1 MRVRHTCLAHRD
13 RPAPG
18 RRRAV
23 VVAAV
28 FAAGGLLGPSAVASA
43 AAATPA
49 VSSAAVLG
57 TSAAV
62 SAIAPGLAGL
72 TPAPPATLSDGLRT
86 TSATVKKANCG
97 ALTRKAKRAKGKER
111 KRLNAQA
118 KRCQA
123 GNKAATRALE
133 AIRDGRYVGTRGD
146 GQTVD
151 WIFCAN
157 GKSSTR
163 TTGGGS
169 TGVSTGSNWQ
179 VTAATANGSSGFT
192 AIVEDKQEG
201 SSVGLVL
208 RGGTWG
214 VGVSRAFGTVES
226 IGTVVRT
233 DAKTECAAL

>member
-1 MRVRHTCLAHRD
+1 MRVRPTSIAHRD

-18 RRRAV
+18 RCRAV

-28 FAAGGLLGPSAVASA
+28 VAAGGLLGAPVAASA
-43 AAATPA
+43 GAGTPT
-49 VSSAAVLG
+49 VSSAPVLG
-57 TSAAV
+57 TPAAESAT
-62 SAIAPGLAGL
+62 APGLAGFG
-72 TPAPPATLSDGLRT
+72 PAPLAPLSDGLRT
-86 TSATVKKANCG
+86 TRASVKKVNCG

-123 GNKAATRALE
+123 GNKTATRALE

-146 GQTVD
+146 GQAVD